1 MINDLKYHFKLF
13 ETSRNKEKIY
23 NFYFSYIFIIEKSL
37 NLDII
42 VYLYI
47 SYRKKMNHSYALF
60 CISFLK
66 R

>member
-42 VYLYI
+42 VYLYM
-47 SYRKKMNHSYALF
+47 SYRKK
-60 CISFLK
+60 K
-66 R
+66 